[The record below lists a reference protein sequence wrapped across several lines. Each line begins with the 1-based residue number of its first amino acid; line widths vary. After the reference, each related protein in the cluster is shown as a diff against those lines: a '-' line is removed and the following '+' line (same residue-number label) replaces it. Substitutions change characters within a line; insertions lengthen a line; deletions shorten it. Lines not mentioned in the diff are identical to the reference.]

1 MIKIPMEESQEVGE
15 KDGEVREKGIDLVN
29 PKMEE
34 KVKGLELGDETIDW
48 GIPIVIC
55 TAS

>member
-1 MIKIPMEESQEVGE
+1 MIKILMEESEEVGE
-15 KDGEVREKGIDLVN
+15 KHGEDRKKGIDLVN

-34 KVKGLELGDETIDW
+34 KVEGLELGDETINW

-55 TAS
+55 TTC

>member
-1 MIKIPMEESQEVGE
+1 MGK
-15 KDGEVREKGIDLVN
+15 KDGEDREKGIDLVN

-55 TAS
+55 IAC